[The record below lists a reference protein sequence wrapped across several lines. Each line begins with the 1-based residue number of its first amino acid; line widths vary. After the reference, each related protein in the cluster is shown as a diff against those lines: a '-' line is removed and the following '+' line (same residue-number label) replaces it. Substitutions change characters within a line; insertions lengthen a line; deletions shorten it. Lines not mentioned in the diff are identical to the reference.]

1 MGICTVELMK
11 ARLAFKLS
19 LNDPEIEL
27 DEFKDAVKIVE
38 QARKSRVGRK

>member
-1 MGICTVELMK
+1 MGICAVERM
-11 ARLAFKLS
+11 RERRAFKLS

-38 QARKSRVGRK
+38 MARKSRVGRK